1 MNVGKEVEDSVV
13 VSLGCAVGSI
23 VNVALDVGVSDG
35 AGVCVGIAV
44 NVKGTLV
51 SAMESAVLSISSAER
66 PPAHPLSGT
75 ERMVNSKNK
84 NRDFNYIS
92 FFNRQ
97 NKTPNRDSDDS
108 FCPPTY

>member
-1 MNVGKEVEDSVV
+1 
-13 VSLGCAVGSI
+13 
-23 VNVALDVGVSDG
+23 
-35 AGVCVGIAV
+35 
-44 NVKGTLV
+44 
-51 SAMESAVLSISSAER
+51 
-66 PPAHPLSGT
+66 
-75 ERMVNSKNK
+75 MVNSKNK